1 MSDRGPLDGRV
12 ALVTGAASGIG
23 RFLEPEEIA
32 STVAFLVGPGGD
44 GYVGQVLSPNGGTV
58 FIG

>member
-1 MSDRGPLDGRV
+1 MPRPSAARPTARPGSRSRLHRLGDRL
-12 ALVTGAASGIG
+12 
-23 RFLEPEEIA
+23 A